1 MPRRKKQVGRVGL
14 CNCGQELEKKGVS
27 LRCMCDGTKYVT
39 ERTCRNHRKRVIE
52 YIRKKLKNARRIL
65 EEEPVLLPK
74 FINKPEN
81 ECAQENVQQ
90 GPSLMIQ
97 SMDYDEGGWCD
108 DYSNGLGDGSNYIPS
123 NGPAQSGNCNDS
135 NSMQDTPDSVS
146 NSPEGRH
153 QSSANERELCE
164 SSGEEDISADN
175 EVQMGLNDS
184 MRAFTRQEVLEEFCE
199 YNEASTDAQEVQKAL
214 EGWLDRCQN
223 NIYPGS
229 EKTVGQRIAQGL
241 KQSIKQASPI
251 GHVWEQFDL
260 VSDDFSS
267 ALYPTSKE
275 VQALIR
281 KLGLGFKLEVTCEHH
296 HPAQPGKKRGQLC
309 GHVEN
314 EGVDACCCPLK
325 IGIRSSTI
333 QDFVRTQLLDPTFGS
348 VIRECN
354 ARWNVN
360 TPPGDTDVNRKLDC
374 IFEGQFYRD
383 TATKYPAFFYGR
395 GHEKLHFA
403 LFVDGF
409 QPFEG
414 VNYTLFAVILICL
427 NLPPETRMKPENL
440 HILKLIDGPKEP
452 RNFQQYLVPIVDE
465 LAHLWERG
473 MKAYDASQKRTVQ
486 FKAML
491 ACCIQD
497 GRASMACSCQ
507 SEAGHYQGCRVCT
520 LSGTYAR
527 GVHYVGNRRML
538 PKGHPYRNDP
548 EFGPPTAVECKS
560 KSHEFI
566 MSRMNHLEKYPHHH
580 DIPGMLGVKG
590 VSQFKRL
597 PYFDLGRCHIL
608 CFMHSIMNF
617 GTLYITC
624 EEQIG
629 HNGISS
635 TPCSETIGEDI
646 L

>member
-1 MPRRKKQVGRVGL
+1 MPRPKKQPGRVGL
-14 CNCGQELEKKGVS
+14 CNCGKELEKKGIS
-27 LRCMCDGTKYVT
+27 FRNKCYGKEYKA
-39 ERTCRNHRKRVIE
+39 EKTCRNHRKKVIGI
-52 YIRKKLKNARRIL
+52 IRKKLKNATRIL
-65 EEEPVLLPK
+65 EEDPVLLPE
-74 FINKPEN
+74 FINRDT
-81 ECAQENVQQ
+81 ECGEENVHDDSS
-90 GPSLMIQ
+90 PMIH
-97 SMDYDEGGWCD
+97 SMDYDEGGWCG
-108 DYSNGLGDGSNYIPS
+108 DYSNDLGGGSNCIPVD
-123 NGPAQSGNCNDS
+123 GPAQSGNCNDS
-135 NSMQDTPDSVS
+135 NASQGADSVS
-146 NSPEGRH
+146 GSAERSHHNSN
-153 QSSANERELCE
+153 SERELCE
-164 SSGEEDISADN
+164 SSGEEDISTDN
-175 EVQMGLNDS
+175 EMQMGLNDS
-184 MRAFTRQEVLEEFCE
+184 MRAFTRQEVLEEFCDYDE
-199 YNEASTDAQEVQKAL
+199 TSNDEQEVQMAL
-214 EGWLDRCQN
+214 EQWLNRCRS

-229 EKTVGQRIAQGL
+229 GKTVGQRIAQGL

-260 VSDDFSS
+260 ASDDFSDAS
-267 ALYPTSKE
+267 YPTSKE

-281 KLGLGFKLEVTCEHH
+281 RLGLGFKLEVTCEHH
-296 HPAQPGKKRGQLC
+296 HPAQPGKRRGQEC
-309 GHVEN
+309 GHVQG
-314 EGVDACCCPLK
+314 EGGDICCCPLK

-354 ARWNVN
+354 VHWNVN
-360 TPPGDTDVNRKLDC
+360 TPPGHTDRNRKVNS
-374 IFEGQFYRD
+374 IFEGKFYRD

-414 VNYTLFAVILICL
+414 VNYTLFAVILICM

-452 RNFQQYLVPIVDE
+452 KNFQQYLVPIVDE

-473 MKAYDASQKRTVQ
+473 MKAYDASQKRTML

-491 ACCIQD
+491 SCCIQD

-527 GVHYVGNRRML
+527 GVHYVGHRRML

-548 EFGPPTAVECKS
+548 EFGPPTFVECIT

-580 DIPGMLGVKG
+580 CIQGMLGIKG
-590 VSQFKRL
+590 VSEFKRL

-608 CFMHSIMNF
+608 CFMHSIMNVGMF
-617 GTLYITC
+617 LGTC
-624 EEQIG
+624 GEQMA
-629 HNGISS
+629 HNVI
-635 TPCSETIGEDI
+635 
-646 L
+646 